1 MGKLPHRTE
10 ISVKSEVTEKSGG
23 HSPENALVAFLG
35 HFGNDI
41 LLGTLGVLSVHHFMV
56 ACKDVPSSDVL
67 KGGTCL
73 EKEASLRDLDSDLF
87 PVSEP
92 DIQSRIAGFPMDC
105 KEGNIIVES
114 GKGCANVMADEV
126 RPSGGKKVSS
136 SFHSLGK
143 CVRGKT
149 HTNSGHL
156 SSNLPRIEES
166 STPVVHLVFPI
177 RESLRG
183 RVYLW
188 EIVISLRRSGA
199 DFPHISPLH
208 VHCGREGRHRLIFSR
223 KMFDLLVMIAST
235 FNLFW
240 GDPCLI
246 VEFGFGIRKFFTVV
260 ELI

>member
-1 MGKLPHRTE
+1 
-10 ISVKSEVTEKSGG
+10 
-23 HSPENALVAFLG
+23 
-35 HFGNDI
+35 
-41 LLGTLGVLSVHHFMV
+41 MV

-67 KGGTCL
+67 KGGACL
-73 EKEASLRDLDSDLF
+73 EKEAPLRDLDSNLF
-87 PVSEP
+87 PVSKP

-114 GKGCANVMADEV
+114 GKGCANVMADKV
-126 RPSGGKKVSS
+126 RPSGCKKVSS

-143 CVRGKT
+143 GVRGKT
-149 HTNSGHL
+149 HSDSSHL
-156 SSNLPRIEES
+156 SSNLSRIEES

-177 RESLRG
+177 RESFSG
-183 RVYLW
+183 RVYLR

-208 VHCGREGRHRLIFSR
+208 VHCRREGRQRLIFSR
-223 KMFDLLVMIAST
+223 KMFNLLVMIAST

-240 GDPCLI
+240 GDSCLI
-246 VEFGFGIRKFFTVV
+246 VELGFGIRKFFTVV